1 MWWDVVSISGF
12 WSKLWVWDNPMIE
25 WGYYNRLHWIF
36 GCSSK
41 GIISSM
47 SLCRKQENSTVECQH
62 PLADHTYLTLNK
74 FEDGGGGLWTVRYN
88 EGPQGPCG
96 DNKITKNAITFE
108 RIEITEFC
116 LKIWDPWTLP
126 HTSRVH
132 LMCRWGV
139 SYPKWHPSNVKNYSI
154 GHKSETDEPKPKK
167 KSYSGQYIF
176 TPFCQFWGQNSKYPM
191 LQKPANFLTS
201 GKSALNSPANGHQ
214 VRYSKIQN
222 RLSRAP

>member
-167 KSYSGQYIF
+167 KVILDNIF
-176 TPFCQFWGQNSKYPM
+176 LHLS
-191 LQKPANFLTS
+191 ANFE
-201 GKSALNSPANGHQ
+201 
-214 VRYSKIQN
+214 VKIQN
-222 RLSRAP
+222 TQCYRSRLTFWHLENRHLTAQQMATRWDTQKSKIG